1 MKMRSS
7 KTLVFYPGPNKVTA
21 CNFLTRSVFECSPE
35 VIGLLA
41 SWDKWAST
49 ADIARA
55 HGWSKSELKAVVP
68 QLLDFSALVS
78 AGSPLAEQEAQF
90 SGQWN
95 WGLPTALMHFCVQ
108 DSEFMTIE
116 QAEERQI
123 ERAGHTPQPDLLLKN
138 APGAIQLPNA
148 LEDNELLAL
157 MARRRTNRTTATPT
171 ITAKQLS
178 DCLFAGLGITGET
191 TNCVGTLPLG
201 MTPSGGARNPYEAYV
216 VALGVDGLEPGVY
229 HYSAADQDFRE
240 PSAENLRTGRRAGV
254 GGRHAVPGPALRE
267 ARSHDVEIRGRQRLS
282 CRADRSRPYRPEHH
296 AGGDQSWSVGMP
308 HRRAQSFGDQAPAW
322 SRSPHRCADLCLD
335 HLDPANMPV
344 FSGPIYQLVGLI
356 CSVTRS
362 LSSIR

>member
-1 MKMRSS
+1 MAFSIMKMRSS

-35 VIGLLA
+35 MVGLLA

-68 QLLDFSALVS
+68 QLLDFSALVT
-78 AGSPLAEQEAQF
+78 AGSPLAEQEEQF
-90 SGQWN
+90 SGQWG

-108 DSEFMTIE
+108 DSEYMTIE

-138 APGAIQLPNA
+138 SAGAIQLPNA

-157 MARRRTNRTTATPT
+157 MARRRTNRTAARPT

-191 TNCVGTLPLG
+191 ANCVGALPLG

-229 HYSAADQDFRE
+229 HYSAADHDLGRI
-240 PSAENLRTGRRAGV
+240 SANHLPKISELV
-254 GGRHAVPGPALRE
+254 GGQDWADTMPCLVLLCAKLDRTMWKYEDANAYRVVLIEAGHIGQNIMLAATNHGLSACPTAAL
-267 ARSHDVEIRGRQRLS
+267 SHLAIKRLLGL
-282 CRADRSRPYRPEHH
+282 DRLTD
-296 AGGDQSWSVGMP
+296 A
-308 HRRAQSFGDQAPAW
+308 
-322 SRSPHRCADLCLD
+322 
-335 HLDPANMPV
+335 
-344 FSGPIYQLVGLI
+344 PIYALTLSAPETCPSSASQ
-356 CSVTRS
+356 SVN
-362 LSSIR
+362 